1 MAPLRKLLSIRENDA
16 SPTESFLETRFARFA
31 RENHLPKMD
40 RQFEIFDGDRF
51 IARVDFAIPDASLAI
66 EVLGYR
72 WHSGRKQWHQDH
84 ARLNRLAQ
92 MGWRVIFVTKESLD
106 APANLACDIRDAL
119 GQTRLFG

>member
-1 MAPLRKLLSIRENDA
+1 MI
-16 SPTESFLETRFARFA
+16 
-31 RENHLPKMD
+31 

-51 IARVDFAIPDASLAI
+51 IARVDFAIPDAFLAI

-72 WHSGRKQWHQDH
+72 WHSGRKQWHKDH

-92 MGWRVIFVTKESLD
+92 MGWRVMFVTKESLD
-106 APANLACDIRDAL
+106 APTNLAREIREAL